1 MARGVCTETENVM
14 YYKWITMGKRLL
26 LIALMVFLSIFM
38 VLPIWMMITGS
49 FMGTAEVSDN
59 IGAVFSFHDGFVKW
73 SVLPLYPTIKPYIEL
88 LCDTPEFYHMFWNSC
103 HQVLPILVGYL
114 FIAVPGAWAFG
125 IYEFPMK
132 KLLFF
137 LYTVLMI
144 LPFQVTMV
152 SNYLVI
158 NRLDLMDSE
167 LAVILPAVFSTFPV
181 FIMTKFFATI
191 PKSLFEAA
199 EVDGAGEF
207 QRFWRIG
214 IAMGMPGIIS
224 ALVLGFLE
232 AWNAIEQPLIYI
244 RTPSKWPLSLQLPN
258 ITTSKAGIS
267 LAASVVTMLPALL
280 IFLIGQSYLE
290 EGIQASGM
298 KE

>member
-1 MARGVCTETENVM
+1 MM
-14 YYKWITMGKRLL
+14 
-26 LIALMVFLSIFM
+26 
-38 VLPIWMMITGS
+38 LPIWMMITGS
-49 FMGTAEVSDN
+49 FMGAAEVSDN
-59 IGAVFSFHDGFVKW
+59 IGAVFSYRDGFVKW

-88 LCDTPEFYHMFWNSC
+88 LGDTPEFFHLFWNSC
-103 HQVLPILVGYL
+103 LQVFPILLGFLLV
-114 FIAVPGAWAFG
+114 AVPGAWAFG
-125 IYEFPMK
+125 VYEFPMK

-144 LPFQVTMV
+144 LPFQVTMA

-158 NRLDLMDSE
+158 HRLDLMDSE

-181 FIMTKFFATI
+181 FIMTKFFSSI
-191 PKSLFEAA
+191 PRSLFEAA

-207 QRFWRIG
+207 QIFLRIG
-214 IAMGMPGIIS
+214 INMGLPGIIS

-232 AWNAIEQPLIYI
+232 AWNAVEQPLIYI
-244 RTPSKWPLSLQLPN
+244 RTQSKWPLSLQLPN
-258 ITTSKAGIS
+258 ITTGKAGIS
-267 LAASVVTMLPALL
+267 FAASVVTMLPALM

-290 EGIQASGM
+290 EGIQASGI